1 MCGSFLFFLSG
12 SWLIKNGTETK
23 AKRRQKSEASK
34 DNFWWQ
40 KEKKTMV
47 SQTREWRNGKNWEEE
62 RQDKVERQ
70 NKKRKSNDESVLEK
84 YLKIK
89 EQERDSD
96 SY

>member
-1 MCGSFLFFLSG
+1 
-12 SWLIKNGTETK
+12 
-23 AKRRQKSEASK
+23 
-34 DNFWWQ
+34 
-40 KEKKTMV
+40 MV